1 MTEDLI
7 TALSKVGWLFV
18 ATRASSFACKG
29 EALGTAAHHSQWRV
43 EDARERAYGSCCAA
57 PGTATA
63 RDRRLCALL
72 FAYRTH
78 FFLDYNSKQ

>member
-29 EALGTAAHHSQWRV
+29 EALGTAAHHFAI
-43 EDARERAYGSCCAA
+43 ARRRRA
-57 PGTATA
+57 
-63 RDRRLCALL
+63 
-72 FAYRTH
+72 
-78 FFLDYNSKQ
+78 